1 MTNSASD
8 PGADDVLASIRRLIQ
23 ATPDRQAGGGGR
35 LLLTPALRVA
45 DPDEEAEPAPAPA
58 PRVLTLEDRIAELE
72 AAVGSQATEFE
83 PDGSEVAHLRPPE
96 DLVRAVENLEIEVVD
111 DIGAVAEPDA
121 EAMRA
126 PELAPEP
133 APEPEPQ
140 RPARGLFLA
149 VPPQD
154 RRDEDAAA
162 AAVAVPVESAPAIPA
177 GLFFTRHDRAAEDVG
192 PSGDATEEVADEVAE
207 EVAPGPVDGFTATD
221 AFEIAEAVP
230 EVDREAAPEV
240 VADVSAVIDAKG
252 AFPGAFT
259 GAFAPAVPQ
268 DDTPHDEAPHDEAP
282 HQEVEVEDD
291 WHDDAVISPVWTRHA
306 PAAEEDEAPE
316 TPAFRHAPRGEA
328 AGGSEPADA
337 AAIAPSDA
345 PAIDDEQLRALI
357 AVLLREELQG
367 PLGERITRNIRK
379 LVRREIERALAVR
392 DFE

>member
-1 MTNSASD
+1 
-8 PGADDVLASIRRLIQ
+8 
-23 ATPDRQAGGGGR
+23 
-35 LLLTPALRVA
+35 
-45 DPDEEAEPAPAPA
+45 
-58 PRVLTLEDRIAELE
+58 
-72 AAVGSQATEFE
+72 VGSQATEFE
-83 PDGSEVAHLRPPE
+83 PDGSEVAHLSPPE

-111 DIGAVAEPDA
+111 EMAIAPEPDPEP
-121 EAMRA
+121 EAI
-126 PELAPEP
+126 LAPEP
-133 APEPEPQ
+133 APEAALEPAPEAPPQ

-154 RRDEDAAA
+154 LRDEDAADA
-162 AAVAVPVESAPAIPA
+162 PVAVPVESAPAIPA
-177 GLFFTRHDRAAEDVG
+177 GLFFTRHDRAAEGAEHPEAPV
-192 PSGDATEEVADEVAE
+192 EEVAAS
-207 EVAPGPVDGFTATD
+207 PVEGFTATD
-221 AFEIAEAVP
+221 AFEIAEEAAT
-230 EVDREAAPEV
+230 EVAAEVAADAAPELV
-240 VADVSAVIDAKG
+240 AEVSTLIDATDAFAPVVPQDAAPVADV
-252 AFPGAFT
+252 
-259 GAFAPAVPQ
+259 
-268 DDTPHDEAPHDEAP
+268 EMPHDEAP

-316 TPAFRHAPRGEA
+316 APAFRHAPRGEA